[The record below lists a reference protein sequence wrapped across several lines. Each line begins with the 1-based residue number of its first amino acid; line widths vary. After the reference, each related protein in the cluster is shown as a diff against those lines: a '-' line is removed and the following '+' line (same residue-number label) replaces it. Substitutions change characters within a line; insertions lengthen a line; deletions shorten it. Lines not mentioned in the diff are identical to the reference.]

1 MDCEAIL
8 KQWAVGG
15 AGARC
20 AHAQLRQCAA
30 AKKRSADLPGWSW
43 HTHLPKHQAAP
54 PQPCPAG
61 QRVTA
66 APFPSVIT
74 GQGVWALL
82 APAFRHVLS
91 RL

>member
-1 MDCEAIL
+1 MLCGTVLE
-8 KQWAVGG
+8 QWAVCC
-15 AGARC
+15 AGVRC
-20 AHAQLRQCAA
+20 ACAQLRQCAA
-30 AKKRSADLPGWSW
+30 AKKRSADLQGWSR
-43 HTHLPKHQAAP
+43 HTCLPQHQAAP

-74 GQGVWALL
+74 GQGGWALL